1 MAFKRAFLAA
11 CVLALV
17 AGCGDD
23 EASGDGSGGSGGGGT
38 GATGGV
44 GGGAGG
50 SAGGGTGGS
59 TTCGVK
65 IPDSYPAA
73 DWDANTSVEKD
84 IITRFKAF
92 QQPMKDAEAS
102 ATVMPTA
109 SALTALFDAGSPSL
123 RSITTPYYA
132 TQVDGLI
139 AEFEKA
145 AGKTWKPSE
154 PPPSSGGIYS
164 KWIFDAR
171 GRDLRQAI
179 EKGMFAATTF
189 NHAIALVASSPDAKA
204 IDRLL
209 AMYGAHPSFPHDDK
223 DPNHPDQFTAQYA
236 KRRDDKTNA
245 TPGLYRKLKA
255 SFIAAR
261 TTAAAGADCA
271 ADRDAAV
278 KAIKTDWERTLMST
292 VVFYAND
299 AAKKLTVD
307 PPTDDDVAAGLHS
320 LGEMVAF
327 VHGYRQIDTT
337 QRTLSDKDVDD
348 ILALLG
354 APATGDATSYK
365 FATETAT
372 EVGKLPQVSAKLK
385 AIYGFSDA
393 EMEQFKVAY

>member
-1 MAFKRAFLAA
+1 MNFTRALLVP
-11 CVLALV
+11 CVLAMV
-17 AGCGDD
+17 IGCGDD
-23 EASGDGSGGSGGGGT
+23 DAAGDNPGGGGSG
-38 GATGGV
+38 AV
-44 GGGAGG
+44 GGAGG
-50 SAGGGTGGS
+50 SS
-59 TTCGVK
+59 TCTAK
-65 IPDSYPAA
+65 MPDTYPAA
-73 DWDANTSVEKD
+73 DWDANTAVEAD
-84 IITRFKAF
+84 VIARFKAF
-92 QQPMKDAEAS
+92 QQPMKDAELS
-102 ATVMPTA
+102 AAVKPTA
-109 SALTALFDAGSPSL
+109 SALTGLFDAGSPSL

-132 TQVDGLI
+132 SKIDGLI

-145 AGKTWKPSE
+145 AGNAWKPAE
-154 PPPSSGGIYS
+154 PPPVSGGIYS
-164 KWIFDAR
+164 KNIFDAR

-189 NHAIALVASSPDAKA
+189 NTAVALVASNPDAKA
-204 IDRLL
+204 VDRML
-209 AMYGAHPSFPHDDK
+209 ALYGAHPSFPHDDK

-236 KRRDDKTNA
+236 KRRDDKTSAN
-245 TPGLYRKLKA
+245 PGLYRKLKL

-327 VHGYRQIDTT
+327 VHGYRQIDSAE
-337 QRTLSDKDVDD
+337 RTLTDQDIDD
-348 ILALLG
+348 LLALLG

-365 FATETAT
+365 YATETAT

-385 AIYGFSDA
+385 AIYGFTDA